1 MIDLYSKI
9 CKIIHY
15 FNEHSTRTRE
25 DTALKTNQLKQVR
38 ESLLISK
45 SELARKAG
53 VSLLTIGRIEK
64 GLPSRNETK
73 RKILAALG
81 LRPSQ
86 KDTVFSRN

>member
-1 MIDLYSKI
+1 M
-9 CKIIHY
+9 
-15 FNEHSTRTRE
+15 
-25 DTALKTNQLKQVR
+25 KTNQLKQVR

-53 VSLLTIGRIEK
+53 VSLLTIGRIER

-86 KDTVFSRN
+86 KETVFSRNLPLE